1 MDHQEKHHEQH
12 RKERE
17 HEIHSHAVH
26 AGHAGH
32 ADKKDMLPF
41 HPAWLVVLGTVLVL
55 VAMAIWIMLV

>member
-1 MDHQEKHHEQH
+1 MDHQEKHHEEH

-26 AGHAGH
+26 AGHAE
-32 ADKKDMLPF
+32 KKDMLPF
-41 HPAWLVVLGTVLVL
+41 HPAWLVVFGTVLVL